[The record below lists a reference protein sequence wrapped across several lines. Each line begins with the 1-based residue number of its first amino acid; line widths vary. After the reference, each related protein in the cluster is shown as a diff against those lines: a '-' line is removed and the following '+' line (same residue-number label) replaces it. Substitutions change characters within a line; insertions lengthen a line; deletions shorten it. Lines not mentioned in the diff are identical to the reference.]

1 LGTSGQTRQPASP
14 APNDPIDDQGT
25 SRYTE
30 AVITTPRMALAAP
43 VSVRAI
49 SGGLI
54 MKNTLSRNYSMA
66 AWKKVLCAILA
77 VLVLGVGAFVV
88 HFGPWAYRL
97 KKSGAAMKQAY
108 SALQRYVDS
117 NPGNYYPLRSAEAGV
132 FLPDMTT
139 WAAQGDGLV
148 EFQQA
153 LKYFDGDEQRPL
165 CYLAY
170 AFYDEASAQRLLD
183 QLEKDPQAFRG
194 GGSRV
199 DKETYVDSHSPE
211 FEDLA
216 PLRTGVGRRFI
227 KAWFESHGM
236 PPRDFEIDGAVPM
249 LWQMPERIGDRV
261 PVLYMNGV
269 VWFRDYPGEFPMTP
283 LFINRLRGLMGL
295 PQDPGFSMDTP
306 IMPVLRE
313 ILETGSRDPGRG
325 VGTLGPYD
333 SVPSVTQGDAKGYRI
348 ALGFG
353 EVVLFPE
360 DVAPGPLDS
369 ATLFEAPK
377 YFYQGLPRGNTVRYM
392 GTSRGYQWYGK
403 LDYGVF
409 TLLRDTFELK
419 GGDSLYG
426 AAVIY
431 WSTNEPNSN
440 WLRPYRKDPRNP
452 SEILRSP
459 LFLDDYI
466 DAYIANREGMA
477 KPIDPEIIHAAILL
491 CGTDY
496 EGYGTYIPP
505 DAELLSEA
513 RKRLLSAAEQ
523 DPEAAATL
531 LLPHVMRYRFRNRRD
546 KATPERM
553 EILQRLPRETV
564 LPIVKHLADYIKDEN
579 DAALCRDLLRKL
591 E

>member
-1 LGTSGQTRQPASP
+1 
-14 APNDPIDDQGT
+14 
-25 SRYTE
+25 
-30 AVITTPRMALAAP
+30 
-43 VSVRAI
+43 
-49 SGGLI
+49 
-54 MKNTLSRNYSMA
+54 MKNILSRNHPMVM
-66 AWKKVLCAILA
+66 WKKILCAVLALVVLCA
-77 VLVLGVGAFVV
+77 GAFVV
-88 HFGPWAYRL
+88 RFGSRAYRL
-97 KKSGAAMKQAY
+97 KKSGAAMKQAR
-108 SALQRYVDS
+108 SALQRYADS

-132 FLPDMTT
+132 FLPDMTAR
-139 WAAQGDGLV
+139 AAQGDGLA
-148 EFQQA
+148 EFQEA

-165 CYLAY
+165 CYLGY

-194 GGSRV
+194 GGTRLEQEPFL
-199 DKETYVDSHSPE
+199 DPHSLE
-211 FEDLA
+211 FDELA
-216 PLRTGVGRRFI
+216 PLRTGVGRRFMN
-227 KAWFESHGM
+227 AWFESHGL
-236 PPRDFEIDGAVPM
+236 PPGDFDIDGAVPM

-295 PQDPGFSMDTP
+295 PQDPGFDMDTP

-313 ILETGSRDPGRG
+313 ILETGSREPGRG

-360 DVAPGPLDS
+360 DVAPGSLDPV
-369 ATLFEAPK
+369 TLFGKPEE
-377 YFYQGLPRGNTVRYM
+377 FYQGLPRGNTVRFM
-392 GTSRGYQWYGK
+392 GTSRGYHWYGK
-403 LDYGVF
+403 LDYQVF
-409 TLLRDTFELK
+409 TLLRNTFDLK
-419 GGDSLYG
+419 GGDSLYE

-431 WSTNEPNSN
+431 WINNEPISN
-440 WLRPYRKDPRNP
+440 WLRPYRKDPSNP

-459 LFLDDYI
+459 PSLDDYI
-466 DAYIANREGMA
+466 DAYIANREGMG

-513 RKRLLSAAEQ
+513 RDRLLSAAER

-531 LLPHVMRYRFRNRRD
+531 LLPHVMRYRFRNRREE
-546 KATPERM
+546 ASPERM
-553 EILQRLPRETV
+553 EILRHLPRETV

-579 DAALCRDLLRKL
+579 DAALCRDLFNKL
-591 E
+591 D